1 MGFEMNIKKLND
13 KAIVPTYG
21 SAAAAGADL
30 YACEGG
36 EVTIGAGET
45 KLIHTGIAMAIP
57 EGLVGLIYARSGLA
71 SKRGLAPANKVGVID
86 SDYRGE
92 IMVALHNHSDKAE
105 TIADGERIA
114 QIVFTPFMAASFSV
128 AHLEYVLDWVHPIIR
143 IMPNTPVSVGEGM
156 ILYTVN
162 DAVAEADIAEF
173 CDAFS
178 AAGKMDRMDE
188 EDFNVAGIISGCGPA
203 FMFMFIKA
211 MEEVGKELRLSPEK
225 ARLYAEQTMLGAA
238 KLALES
244 GMDPDILKKNVCSP
258 GGTTIEG
265 VKSFEA
271 NELNRIVR
279 DALIASFVRTKEL
292 ARELL

>member
-1 MGFEMNIKKLND
+1 MAMFGFIGTGNMGGALVSAVCKKIDPKEVLISDHNAE
-13 KAIVPTYG
+13 KV
-21 SAAAAGADL
+21 SALAEKTGAVISDN
-30 YACEGG
+30 
-36 EVTIGAGET
+36 VTIAKEAKYIMFGV
-45 KLIHTGIAMAIP
+45 KPQM
-57 EGLVGLIYARSGLA
+57 LVGMIDEIRDILKERKHGF
-71 SKRGLAPANKVGVID
+71 VIV
-86 SDYRGE
+86 S
-92 IMVALHNHSDKAE
+92 
-105 TIADGERIA
+105 
-114 QIVFTPFMAASFSV
+114 MATSFSV
-128 AHLEYVLDWVHPIIR
+128 SHLEYVLDWVHPIIR

-178 AAGKMDRMDE
+178 AAGKLDAMDE

-211 MEEVGKELRLSPEK
+211 MEEVGKELRLTPEK

-265 VKSFEA
+265 VKSLEA